1 MLKRSSGWARC
12 AQCDTDFNA
21 LEALFD
27 EPVDPKQS
35 HWPGE
40 DDHASTTPAAGS
52 QPAGIAEAAAQDA
65 SDRNWRIVLF
75 VLVALTIVNL
85 SWSFRGPLLDQA
97 WLRNDLIEWGLVQ
110 DPSKTMLR
118 DLDHLRLVSR
128 SLQAHASRAGV
139 LVLKVTFAIDAV
151 QAQPWPLMELTL
163 LDTTGGLVAQ
173 RRFSPSEYLGRE
185 LGKGELLLPGMLVP
199 VRLEIAD
206 PGIQTSGF
214 ELRFF

>member
-1 MLKRSSGWARC
+1 MLR
-12 AQCDTDFNA
+12 
-21 LEALFD
+21 
-27 EPVDPKQS
+27 
-35 HWPGE
+35 PGIRPIGF
-40 DDHASTTPAAGS
+40 STRRADAAVCGS
-52 QPAGIAEAAAQDA
+52 PGRQFPFFSRPLI

-128 SLQAHASRAGV
+128 SLQAHALRADA
-139 LVLKVTFAIDAV
+139 LVLQVTFTSDAL

-163 LDTTGGLVAQ
+163 LDSTGGIVAQ
-173 RRFSPSEYLGRE
+173 RR
-185 LGKGELLLPGMLVP
+185 
-199 VRLEIAD
+199 
-206 PGIQTSGF
+206 
-214 ELRFF
+214 